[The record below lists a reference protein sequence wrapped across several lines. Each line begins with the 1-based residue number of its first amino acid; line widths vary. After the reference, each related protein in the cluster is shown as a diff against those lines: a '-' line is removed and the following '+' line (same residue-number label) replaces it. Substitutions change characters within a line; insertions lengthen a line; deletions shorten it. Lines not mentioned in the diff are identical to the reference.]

1 MDRRLAKLEK
11 ALLKGKKGEKGG
23 GIDLAQGALLA
34 SGVETMKELTC
45 YLEKIDRLCQRI
57 DDVLGSTLERGNDRE
72 KARGVFQWLWQMKPT
87 RYAYAGSFRLSEVL
101 DAQLG
106 DIEKVGNC
114 LGLTVLYNVLARR
127 FGLGVKAAH
136 LEDAFGRGPHLFT
149 VLYAGEITID
159 IENIF
164 PDGFDYRG
172 HPGTE
177 QREEWGDRELI
188 ADIYYSVANEFFLSR
203 NWEQAAAYYDKAI
216 KVRPK
221 NTRAYFSKGIAL
233 VELGR
238 VEEAEE
244 SFQSGIT

>member
-1 MDRRLAKLEK
+1 MEK
-11 ALLKGKKGEKGG
+11 ALLEGEKGEKGG

-34 SGVETMKELTC
+34 SGVETMKELNR
-45 YLEKIDRLCQRI
+45 YLKKIDRLCQRI
-57 DDVLGSTLERGNDRE
+57 ADVLGSTLERGNDRE
-72 KARGVFQWLWQMKPT
+72 KARGVFQWLWQIKPT

-101 DAQLG
+101 DAQFG

-114 LGLTVLYNVLARR
+114 LGLTVLYNVLAQR
-127 FGLGVKAAH
+127 FGLEVKAAH

-203 NWEQAAAYYDKAI
+203 NWEQAVAYYDKAI
-216 KVRPK
+216 KLRPK

-244 SFQSGIT
+244 SFQNGIT